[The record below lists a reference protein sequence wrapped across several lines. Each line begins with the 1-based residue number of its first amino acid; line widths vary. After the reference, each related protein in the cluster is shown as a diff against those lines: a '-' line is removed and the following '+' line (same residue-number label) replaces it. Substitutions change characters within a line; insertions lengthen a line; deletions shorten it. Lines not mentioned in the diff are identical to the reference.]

1 MHGTPD
7 RRPTG
12 SVRGLT
18 CDGTRASLG
27 LQLTLAIAIFSLLS
41 TSCTPLESKPPGD
54 VPRIEQL
61 ESALAAAQ
69 RDLARLESERS
80 ELQRR
85 YEAALKE
92 RDELLAAQMALKT
105 EFAQAEE
112 ARAAMAQSVQRLQ
125 GLYDGAS
132 AAERAAVQRVSQL
145 QRDLQKAHEERD
157 TGRASLEKA
166 RKEREAARALP
177 PDFQVIDELIR
188 ALPVGIIAFS
198 HPREMVVGESRD
210 VDLLLSV
217 TEAANEL
224 KTRLHGEA
232 QDTAQLKASRPMR
245 AEIKSDKF
253 TITSLSPEEQ
263 LVGASAST
271 EWRWEIK
278 ATTAGDHSLQ
288 LGLSATVTVD
298 GQEKPKSIR
307 TFDRVIKVRAK
318 AVDRI
323 SNFLAKNWQWLA
335 ASLVIPLG
343 LWAWYRRRRTTGG

>member
-1 MHGTPD
+1 MNGTTD

-27 LQLTLAIAIFSLLS
+27 HQLTLAIAIFSLLG
-41 TSCTPLESKPPGD
+41 TSCTPLEGKPPGG
-54 VPRIEQL
+54 VSRIEQL

-69 RDLARLESERS
+69 KDLAGLQSERS

-85 YEAALKE
+85 YETALKE
-92 RDELLAAQMALKT
+92 RDEPLAAQTKIT
-105 EFAQAEE
+105 Q
-112 ARAAMAQSVQRLQ
+112 
-125 GLYDGAS
+125 
-132 AAERAAVQRVSQL
+132 AAVQRVSQL
-145 QRDLQKAHEERD
+145 QRDLQKAQEEQS
-157 TGRASLEKA
+157 TLRASLEKA
-166 RKEREAARALP
+166 RKGRGAAQALP
-177 PDFQVIDELIR
+177 PDFYVIDKILR
-188 ALPVGIIAFS
+188 ALPVGNIAFS
-198 HPREMVVGESRD
+198 HPREMLAGESRD

-232 QDTAQLKASRPMR
+232 RDTAQLKVSTRMR
-245 AEIKSDKF
+245 AELKSDKF

-263 LVGASAST
+263 LVGASDST

-278 ATTAGDHSLQ
+278 AATAGDHSLH
-288 LGLSATVTVD
+288 LGLSAIVTVD

-307 TFDRVIKVRAK
+307 TFDRVIKVRANG
-318 AVDRI
+318 ADRI
-323 SNFLAKNWQWLA
+323 SNFLAKSWQWLA
-335 ASLVIPLG
+335 ALLVIPLVG